1 MLPPELQRNKATVK
15 CLFTRFKDTFFC
27 EKIRKGVLLT
37 MPVFEQGVYSL
48 DMQTTHQV
56 DPPGVL
62 EGRLGGFDPA
72 VTFTVTPENEIN
84 PYLVQVGM
92 DSQANS
98 SNIVLRVHDA
108 VRNQMVARI
117 HTGTSYLSTD
127 TSSET
132 GPDTKPRMLCFSFMY
147 YPFAQ
152 KGVSQ

>member
-1 MLPPELQRNKATVK
+1 
-15 CLFTRFKDTFFC
+15 
-27 EKIRKGVLLT
+27 

-56 DPPGVL
+56 NPPGVL

-132 GPDTKPRMLCFSFMY
+132 GLDTKPLYFVFTLAFLAEERHVSF
-147 YPFAQ
+147 FFLW
-152 KGVSQ
+152 

>member
-1 MLPPELQRNKATVK
+1 
-15 CLFTRFKDTFFC
+15 
-27 EKIRKGVLLT
+27 

-56 DPPGVL
+56 IPPGVL

-108 VRNQMVARI
+108 VLNQMVARI

-127 TSSET
+127 LSSET
-132 GPDTKPRMLCFSFMY
+132 GPDTQPRMLCFSFTF
-147 YPFAQ
+147 FAQ
-152 KGVSQ
+152 KCVSQ

>member
-1 MLPPELQRNKATVK
+1 M
-15 CLFTRFKDTFFC
+15 
-27 EKIRKGVLLT
+27 T

-56 DPPGVL
+56 NPPGVL

-132 GPDTKPRMLCFSFMY
+132 GPDAKPLCFSFTF
-147 YPFAQ
+147 FAQ
-152 KGVSQ
+152 KGVSQRSESNIFLDYMINR